1 VVLPG
6 QFSNNFSENLA
17 SSEDTI
23 PTRRPGVRLPG
34 RIPGI
39 PVLQGHSTIL
49 RQSIQTGICESELE
63 SCALASEKLELL
75 SGAMVYAC

>member
-39 PVLQGHSTIL
+39 PVLQGHSTAL
-49 RQSIQTGICESELE
+49 RGTRTQAGGA
-63 SCALASEKLELL
+63 ALVGFRRVSLYLRWRYDL
-75 SGAMVYAC
+75 